1 MKKNV
6 TRTEDGP
13 RDVSFLLGVKVFD
26 QPSA

>member
-1 MKKNV
+1 MNENV
-6 TRTEDGP
+6 TRTENGP